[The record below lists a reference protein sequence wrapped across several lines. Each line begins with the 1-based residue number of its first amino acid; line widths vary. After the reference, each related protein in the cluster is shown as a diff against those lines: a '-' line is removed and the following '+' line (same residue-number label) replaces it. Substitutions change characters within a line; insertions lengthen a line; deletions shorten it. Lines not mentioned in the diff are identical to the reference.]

1 MHPASPPELTIV
13 PDVRMCRRPPYP
25 AASSEQFPRCWRQL
39 HQGRRSREAP
49 ACARAI
55 ATPVSAASAE
65 RSANLDSKM
74 ALVAICLLQTPAR
87 VLDLP
92 DNRHQVH
99 ILIFSYSHILIFSYS
114 HILIFSYSH
123 TFILSYFRAA
133 AAMRPTEIV
142 PALDHR
148 HRAPGPR
155 RGDNLP
161 ALNGQFGR
169 IWGAQAR

>member
-99 ILIFSYSHILIFSYS
+99 ILIFSYSHILIFSYF
-114 HILIFSYSH
+114 HSH

-161 ALNGQFGR
+161 ALNGQFG
-169 IWGAQAR
+169 